1 MENRSV
7 EAKVE
12 EGDQEEGKLSSQV
25 RGDGWSGYKGR
36 GGMEARGLSFLMITS
51 TVLTLVY

>member
-1 MENRSV
+1 M

-12 EGDQEEGKLSSQV
+12 EENQEEGKLSSQV